1 MKQFRIVAIV
11 GLSLAFLL
19 SGCGRGKKVDLGENR
34 PGRDRELLEQGLTE
48 IKRGRYGVG
57 QQLLQVLISTY
68 PDSPYLPAAKMGIAD
83 AFFKEGTSEAKAQ
96 AEVEYT
102 DFAHFFPNH
111 PWADDALL
119 QVAIIK
125 MSRIQPP
132 DRDQKPTRDA
142 ERALLAAAQK
152 YPNSDRKDAIQ
163 RWLKAVREVKAQHE
177 MYVGDQ
183 YAIKSRLKG
192 ARRRYMEVV
201 QHYPTYSRL
210 DDTLRKLG
218 DTLFK
223 EEEPEE
229 AAKYYA
235 WLARE
240 FPNSEH
246 RKHAAEMLEKIGK
259 PVPEAAPIEIAQLD
273 NGANPEKG
281 FFGSMF
287 GAVSKL
293 FGGVDLDLPKEG
305 VLVKN
310 DESAEQLIAAAMA
323 YSKPTTV
330 TTPDAGVVAVGQR
343 GTTPGTG
350 PAQGTQTVTIGGS
363 TSNPQPPTTATP
375 PSQTSQSSKQKPDD
389 KKKKQE
395 EEKKKKANA
404 KPEKKE
410 K

>member
-1 MKQFRIVAIV
+1 MKQLRIVAFV
-11 GLSLAFLL
+11 GLTLAFLL
-19 SGCGRGKKVDLGENR
+19 SGCGRGKKVTLEEQR
-34 PGRDRELLEQGLTE
+34 AGRDRELLEQGLTE

-83 AFFKEGTSEAKAQ
+83 AFFKEGTSESRAQ

-119 QVAIIK
+119 QVAILK
-125 MSRIQPP
+125 MVRIQPP

-152 YPNSDRKDAIQ
+152 YPSSDRKSDIE

-201 QHYPTYSRL
+201 QHYPTYSRRDEAL
-210 DDTLRKLG
+210 YKLG
-218 DTLFK
+218 EVLFE
-223 EEEPEE
+223 EEEPEQ
-229 AAKYYA
+229 AAEFFA
-235 WLARE
+235 WVVRE
-240 FPNSEH
+240 HPNSEY
-246 RKHAAEMLEKIGK
+246 RKRAAEMLEKIGK
-259 PVPEAAPIEIAQLD
+259 PVPEVAPIEIAQLD
-273 NGANPEKG
+273 NGTTTEKG
-281 FFGSMF
+281 FFSPMF
-287 GAVSKL
+287 DAVKKL

-330 TTPDAGVVAVGQR
+330 TTPDAGIVAVGQR
-343 GTTPGTG
+343 STTPGTG

-363 TSNPQPPTTATP
+363 TGNTQTPTTATP
-375 PSQTSQSSKQKPDD
+375 PNQTNQSSKQKPDD
-389 KKKKQE
+389 KKKKE
-395 EEKKKKANA
+395 EEDKKKKANA